1 MKIGIDASRAFL
13 KQRTGIEE
21 YSYQVIK
28 NLTNYLQ
35 NEQVIL
41 YIRKNQQIDFRLPE
55 KWKIKEIRFPIF
67 WTQFG
72 LSLEMLFHPVE
83 KLFVPA
89 HTVPMI
95 HPKSTIVTVHG
106 LEYEFLPQ
114 AYSWFERFYM
124 RLTIKKS
131 CIWANMI
138 ISVSENTK
146 KDLIELYGI
155 DAEKIKVI
163 YEGCEQCHSERSE
176 FDHGEDE
183 RSRRICAQK
192 NSDPSTSFR
201 PLGLNFAQDDKFLL
215 FIGRIEERKNISNI
229 IKAFDILKEKYC
241 IPHQLILAGK
251 PGHGYEKIKFQKTNS
266 KWSEEI
272 QELGFVGE
280 DEKWEL
286 LKNAD
291 VFVFPTQYEGFGIPI
306 LEAQSVGCCVVAS
319 SNSSIPEITSC
330 HSGLE
335 PESSLKKAKMWLD
348 ACSAVL
354 VDPSNQNEI
363 AENIF
368 EIISNKE
375 KKKDLIKK
383 GLENV
388 KRFDWDKCA
397 REISFILSG

>member
-21 YSYQVIK
+21 YSYQVIE

-41 YIRKNQQIDFRLPE
+41 YIRKNQKIDFKLPE
-55 KWKIKEIRFPIF
+55 NWKITEIRFPIF

-72 LSLEMLFHPVE
+72 LSLEMFLHPVE

-95 HPKSTIVTVHG
+95 HPRNTIVTVHG
-106 LEYEFLPQ
+106 LEYEFLPR

-131 CIWANMI
+131 CIWANVI

-155 DAEKIKVI
+155 ANEKIKVI
-163 YEGCEQCHSERSE
+163 YEGYGNKIQNPNDKYQIKSKIRN
-176 FDHGEDE
+176 
-183 RSRRICAQK
+183 Q
-192 NSDPSTSFR
+192 
-201 PLGLNFAQDDKFLL
+201 KFLL
-215 FIGRIEERKNISNI
+215 FLGRIEERKNIANI
-229 IKAFDILKEKYC
+229 IKAFDILKEKYN
-241 IPHQLILAGK
+241 IPHHLILAGK
-251 PGHGYEKIKFQKTNS
+251 PGHNYVNIKFQISNS
-266 KWSEEI
+266 KWNEEI
-272 QELGFVGE
+272 QEFGFVGD

-319 SNSSIPEITSC
+319 NNSSISEITSC

-335 PESSLKKAKMWLD
+335 PESGLEKAKMQFD
-348 ACSAVL
+348 TCSAAL
-354 VDPSNQNEI
+354 VDPSNPNEI

-383 GLENV
+383 GLKNV
-388 KRFDWDKCA
+388 KRFDWDQCA
-397 REISFILSG
+397 REISVILKGE